1 MTKVDGASPEEASD
15 ELAHGL
21 RQSQA
26 AGQVDRFAYERPGQA
41 TSRRK
46 RVLSRT
52 HAFGLSRE
60 RFHLPPLTCAVII
73 LHSVAMGQKEA
84 GVNLASA
91 GKLRAAVKKKEE
103 VMKVSKVAAPKA
115 AVVISDN
122 MSNYLLNVSVLQPS
136 QCSHGVPQSGA
147 QGIDFQYGFKRRKER
162 AERDAEAGPQ
172 RA

>member
-1 MTKVDGASPEEASD
+1 MRS
-15 ELAHGL
+15 H
-21 RQSQA
+21 
-26 AGQVDRFAYERPGQA
+26 
-41 TSRRK
+41 
-46 RVLSRT
+46 
-52 HAFGLSRE
+52 HAPKL
-60 RFHLPPLTCAVII
+60 
-73 LHSVAMGQKEA
+73 LHSFAMGQKEA

-136 QCSHGVPQSGA
+136 QYSHGVPQSGA

>member
-60 RFHLPPLTCAVII
+60 RFHLPPLTMRTSSRPETFAFCRHGPERGGREPCKCWKTACR
-73 LHSVAMGQKEA
+73 S
-84 GVNLASA
+84 
-91 GKLRAAVKKKEE
+91 EE
-103 VMKVSKVAAPKA
+103 KRG
-115 AVVISDN
+115 
-122 MSNYLLNVSVLQPS
+122 
-136 QCSHGVPQSGA
+136 SHESFKSGGA
-147 QGIDFQYGFKRRKER
+147 QGGSSDFG
-162 AERDAEAGPQ
+162 
-172 RA
+172 